1 MLTAAKT
8 FCRRS
13 IMKQNETTAPV
24 VSYEVSGQPAC
35 DNDLLKKAADAIRS
49 KNFSTAR
56 VLLKQFM
63 STDMENPEAYN
74 LLGISYEL
82 EGDRLKASKFY
93 RVAYYM
99 DQTFR
104 APSDNLS
111 RVCDFCYKGY
121 SDISWGLEY
130 QEVKI

>member
-1 MLTAAKT
+1 MLAAAKAPY
-8 FCRRS
+8 RHS
-13 IMKQNETTAPV
+13 IMKQYAITPP
-24 VSYEVSGQPAC
+24 VSYEASEHTVCG
-35 DNDLLKKAADAIRS
+35 NDLLKKIAKTIRS

-56 VLLKQFM
+56 ALLKQFM

-82 EGDRLKASKFY
+82 EGNRIKASKFY

-111 RVCDFCYKGY
+111 RVCDFYYKGY
-121 SDISWGLEY
+121 SDINWGLEFSGG
-130 QEVKI
+130 

>member
-1 MLTAAKT
+1 MLTVEKAPYWN
-8 FCRRS
+8 S
-13 IMKQNETTAPV
+13 LMKQYPIAIP
-24 VSYEVSGQPAC
+24 VSYEASEQAVCGK
-35 DNDLLKKAADAIRS
+35 DLLNKAAGAIRS

-63 STDMENPEAYN
+63 STDMENPGAYN

-82 EGDRLKASKFY
+82 EGDRLKVEKVY

-99 DQTFR
+99 NQTFQ

-111 RVCDFCYKGY
+111 RVCDFYYKGIR
-121 SDISWGLEY
+121 ISVGDLNF
-130 QEVKI
+130 QEVEI